1 MKTYLT
7 IFGKPRYLGFTNIND
22 DRILN
27 DLERHNAKWLVLK
40 TFRGYEMGL
49 PGGVMTPEQVEKY
62 KSETITFEDSTEMI
76 LQDVDFIR
84 EADAEDIINYH
95 ECRQL
100 ERDALPKARALL
112 SGHEIKIKLV
122 DVEYMLDRKK
132 VFFYFTAEQR
142 IDFRAYV
149 RDLAHEFKT
158 RIEMRQ
164 IGIRDEA
171 RIVKG
176 IASCG
181 RPCCCGYWLRG
192 FSPISIKIVKEQRSA
207 LNPTKISG
215 LCGRLMCCMS
225 YEQELYSELW
235 EKLPG
240 PGAKIRTEQGTYI
253 LESLDLGREQV
264 NIRFPTGRLVPVLIS
279 EFPDFQASVL
289 KGEEWGVDKEL
300 AEKQKAAKARIERI
314 EKAKR
319 EMRERSGVRVNARS
333 LRPSTTREAP
343 ANANPAAAAKP
354 KRKPNKQA
362 ANKANTQQ
370 QTQTQNQTQSQN
382 QSQSPNQ
389 NQTQSQNHNQRRR
402 RPRPKPANKS

>member
-1 MKTYLT
+1 
-7 IFGKPRYLGFTNIND
+7 
-22 DRILN
+22 
-27 DLERHNAKWLVLK
+27 
-40 TFRGYEMGL
+40 MGL
-49 PGGVMTPEQVEKY
+49 PGGIMTPEQVGKY

-76 LQDVDFIR
+76 LQDVDFVR

-95 ECRQL
+95 ECRRL
-100 ERDALPKARALL
+100 EREALPKARALL

-225 YEQELYSELW
+225 YEQELYLELW

-240 PGAKIRTEQGTYI
+240 PGAKIRTE
-253 LESLDLGREQV
+253 
-264 NIRFPTGRLVPVLIS
+264 
-279 EFPDFQASVL
+279 
-289 KGEEWGVDKEL
+289 
-300 AEKQKAAKARIERI
+300 
-314 EKAKR
+314 
-319 EMRERSGVRVNARS
+319 
-333 LRPSTTREAP
+333 
-343 ANANPAAAAKP
+343 
-354 KRKPNKQA
+354 
-362 ANKANTQQ
+362 
-370 QTQTQNQTQSQN
+370 
-382 QSQSPNQ
+382 
-389 NQTQSQNHNQRRR
+389 
-402 RPRPKPANKS
+402 

>member
-1 MKTYLT
+1 
-7 IFGKPRYLGFTNIND
+7 
-22 DRILN
+22 
-27 DLERHNAKWLVLK
+27 
-40 TFRGYEMGL
+40 MGL
-49 PGGVMTPEQVEKY
+49 PGGLVTPEQAEQYHSEK
-62 KSETITFEDSTEMI
+62 ITFEDSTETI
-76 LQDVDFIR
+76 VQDVEFIR
-84 EADAEDIINYH
+84 EADCEDIINYH
-95 ECRQL
+95 ECRNL
-100 ERDALPKARALL
+100 ERDALHKARELL
-112 SGHEIKIKLV
+112 ASHSEINIKLV

-149 RDLAHEFKT
+149 KDLAHEFKT

-192 FSPISIKIVKEQRSA
+192 FLPISIKIVKEQRSE

-225 YEQELYSELW
+225 YEKELYSELW
-235 EKLPG
+235 AKLPG
-240 PGAKIRTEQGTYI
+240 PGAKIRTEQGVYI

-279 EFPDFQASVL
+279 EFPDFKESVL
-289 KGEEWGVDKEL
+289 KGEEWGVDKEF
-300 AEKQKAAKARIERI
+300 AEKQRAAKERIERI

-319 EMRERSGVRVNARS
+319 EMRERSAVRINARS
-333 LRPSTTREAP
+333 LRPSVTREAP
-343 ANANPAAAAKP
+343 AGAKTESQRQS
-354 KRKPNKQA
+354 KRRAHNNKS
-362 ANKANTQQ
+362 
-370 QTQTQNQTQSQN
+370 QTQSQSQN
-382 QSQSPNQ
+382 QSQNQ
-389 NQTQSQNHNQRRR
+389 NQNKRRR
-402 RPRPKPANKS
+402 HRAKNADKS

>member
-22 DRILN
+22 SMLLTE
-27 DLERHNAKWLVLK
+27 LENNHSRWLVLK

-49 PGGVMTPEQVEKY
+49 PGGLVTPEQAEKY
-62 KSETITFEDSTEMI
+62 HSEKITFEDSTETI
-76 LQDVDFIR
+76 VQDVDFIR

-95 ECRQL
+95 ECRVL
-100 ERDALPKARALL
+100 ERDALRRGRELL
-112 SGHEIKIKLV
+112 SAHKEIKIKLV

-132 VFFYFTAEQR
+132 LFFYFTAEQR
-142 IDFRAYV
+142 IDFRSYV
-149 RDLAHEFKT
+149 KDLAHEFKT

-192 FSPISIKIVKEQRSA
+192 FSPISIKIVKEQRSE

-235 EKLPG
+235 AKLPG
-240 PGAKIRTEQGTYI
+240 PGAKIRTEQGNYV

-279 EFPDFQASVL
+279 EFPDFKETVL
-289 KGEEWGVDKEL
+289 KGEEWGVDKEF

-319 EMRERSGVRVNARS
+319 EMRERSAVRVNARS
-333 LRPSTTREAP
+333 LRPSLTREAVKSETQNNNNKP
-343 ANANPAAAAKP
+343 ARRRAANRAN
-354 KRKPNKQA
+354 NKQA
-362 ANKANTQQ
+362 QT
-370 QTQTQNQTQSQN
+370 QTQTQNQNNNQSQN
-382 QSQSPNQ
+382 QN
-389 NQTQSQNHNQRRR
+389 RRR
-402 RPRPKPANKS
+402 RHRAKSANKA

>member
-22 DRILN
+22 DKILN
-27 DLERHNAKWLVLK
+27 ELETNNTKWLVLK

-49 PGGVMTPEQVEKY
+49 PGGIMTPEQVGKY

-76 LQDVDFIR
+76 LQDVDFVR

-95 ECRQL
+95 ECRRL
-100 ERDALPKARALL
+100 EREALPKARALL

-253 LESLDLGREQV
+253 LESLDLGRERV
-264 NIRFPTGRLVPVLIS
+264 NIRFPNGRLVPVLIS
-279 EFPDFQASVL
+279 EFPDFQTSVL
-289 KGEEWGVDKEL
+289 NGEEWGIDKEF

-314 EKAKR
+314 EREKR
-319 EMRERSGVRVNARS
+319 EMRERSGVKVNARS
-333 LRPSTTREAP
+333 LRPSTPHEA
-343 ANANPAAAAKP
+343 

-362 ANKANTQQ
+362 SNKANTQQ
-370 QTQTQNQTQSQN
+370 QGQA
-382 QSQSPNQ
+382 
-389 NQTQSQNHNQRRR
+389 QRKR
-402 RPRPKPANKS
+402 RPRPKPANKQ